1 MRLLIERIL
10 KPNSLMLSVYGVISL
25 ICLTAYI
32 WRFSFVWEYF
42 FSVTHYV
49 VGLLIAMIVGL
60 AIARLVDKKFNWRLK
75 KYFLVSIIQ
84 LLIIWGIS
92 NPIRTWQIDSSLEKA
107 GQIIE
112 PLENYKEQFGIY
124 PATLTELGNTLGTD
138 IPIRTNIGTRYWYEL
153 DNNQDFRLWF
163 HSYYGYTAYYNN
175 EKEDWIITD

>member
-1 MRLLIERIL
+1 
-10 KPNSLMLSVYGVISL
+10 MLSVYGVISL

-49 VGLLIAMIVGL
+49 VGLLIAMIIGL
-60 AIARLVDKKFNWRLK
+60 VIARLVDKKFNWRLK

-92 NPIRTWQIDSSLEKA
+92 NPIRTWQIDSSIDKA
-107 GQIIE
+107 RLIVE
-112 PLENYKEQFGIY
+112 PLENYKQQFGVY
-124 PATLTELGNTLGTD
+124 PTTLTELRKKLKKD
-138 IPIRTNIGTRYWYEL
+138 VPIRTNIGTRYWYKA
-153 DNNQDFRLWF
+153 DNKQDYRLWF